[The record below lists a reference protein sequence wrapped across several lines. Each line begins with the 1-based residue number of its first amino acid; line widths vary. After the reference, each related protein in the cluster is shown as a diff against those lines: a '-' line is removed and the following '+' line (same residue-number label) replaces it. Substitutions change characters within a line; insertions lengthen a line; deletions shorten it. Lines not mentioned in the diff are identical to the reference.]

1 MGQAKIRSE
10 EIKALKSKNANKNV
24 NFGDQINL
32 IAIKHLKGGSKQV
45 AVLDDYVGDFNQ
57 SKDQLLYEIC
67 NQDWGGKNVIKKITN
82 YFSLTA
88 NYNIYKMMG
97 MHGFIINF
105 HESDA
110 DYGGAYSCRQ
120 IIAINEKESFDRMV
134 EKVVIESSFIFTA

>member
-24 NFGDQINL
+24 NVGDQINL

-45 AVLDDYVGDFNQ
+45 AVLDDYVADFNQ